1 MIVNVI
7 TMLMCVIFILFEKA
21 QSDYSE
27 MEWKYRFYKNCGMSS
42 EKRRKSVCKEVLISE
57 RLVLLYGISLGML
70 AIVTKILFKGMS
82 PRWSIIYLVGAVSF
96 SALIALIVCIVMRI
110 TAWRI
115 FRKIERNS

>member
-1 MIVNVI
+1 
-7 TMLMCVIFILFEKA
+7 
-21 QSDYSE
+21 
-27 MEWKYRFYKNCGMSS
+27 
-42 EKRRKSVCKEVLISE
+42 
-57 RLVLLYGISLGML
+57 ML